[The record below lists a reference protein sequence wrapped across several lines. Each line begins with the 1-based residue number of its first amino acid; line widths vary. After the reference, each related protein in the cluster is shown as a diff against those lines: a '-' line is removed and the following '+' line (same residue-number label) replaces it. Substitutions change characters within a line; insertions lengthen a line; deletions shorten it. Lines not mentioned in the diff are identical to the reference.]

1 VGHDRRIEVHTG
13 ANTET
18 WDPARFACLKMGEPQ
33 QLSSDILHKRD
44 SWFAIFDAAGN
55 LLVKANGGRGVQPTL
70 FDRVGKELMVVR

>member
-1 VGHDRRIEVHTG
+1 MGHDSRIEVHTG

-44 SWFAIFDAAGN
+44 SWFAVFDAAGN
-55 LLVKANGGRGVQPTL
+55 LLVKANGGRGRSAYSL
-70 FDRVGKELMVVR
+70 